1 MHTKVSEIEYEI
13 RYNAEYV
20 TTQEFT
26 KLTAENL
33 AARLKQVDVVNETDF
48 NNTLTTFSK
57 RITSNKTKHLEI
69 QNKLNSLRTK
79 DYNFYWVEF
88 ISQIV
93 MDL

>member
-1 MHTKVSEIEYEI
+1 MTTAVLNTKVSEVEYEI
-13 RYNAEYV
+13 RGNAEYV

-33 AARLKQVDVVNETDF
+33 AARLKQADLVNKTDF
-48 NNTLTTFSK
+48 NNKLTTFSK

-79 DYNFYWVEF
+79 DNFC
-88 ISQIV
+88 
-93 MDL
+93 

>member
-1 MHTKVSEIEYEI
+1 MTTAVLNTKVSEVEYEI
-13 RYNAEYV
+13 RGYAEYV

-33 AARLKQVDVVNETDF
+33 AARLKQANVVNETDF
-48 NNTLTTFSK
+48 NNKLTTFSK

-79 DYNFYWVEF
+79 DYNFY
-88 ISQIV
+88 
-93 MDL
+93 

>member
-1 MHTKVSEIEYEI
+1 MTTAVLNTKVSEVEYEI
-13 RYNAEYV
+13 RGNAEYV

-33 AARLKQVDVVNETDF
+33 AARLKQADVVNETDF
-48 NNTLTTFSK
+48 NKLTTFSK

-79 DYNFYWVEF
+79 DYNFY
-88 ISQIV
+88 
-93 MDL
+93 

>member
-1 MHTKVSEIEYEI
+1 M
-13 RYNAEYV
+13 
-20 TTQEFT
+20 
-26 KLTAENL
+26 
-33 AARLKQVDVVNETDF
+33 NETDF

-88 ISQIV
+88 ILQKV